1 MGVEGSKQKTTVKG
15 GKLTPEEVLRAL
27 DPRKY
32 RDPMVQELAVII
44 AKDLYGDVKR
54 AECLEELKTRG
65 LELFEKAKA
74 HLEAAKVAFANGEPS
89 KVSREYRD
97 AVETFAYL
105 ANKCSDAGYD
115 ELADKLRG
123 MAIQTYFL
131 GCEAYEKAREKTT
144 AKFFGRH

>member
-1 MGVEGSKQKTTVKG
+1 MGVGGSKQKTSSKG
-15 GKLTPEEVLRAL
+15 SKLTPEEMLRAL

-32 RDPMVQELAVII
+32 GDPMVQELAAMI
-44 AKDLYGDVKR
+44 ATDVYGDAKR
-54 AECLEELKTRG
+54 LECLEELKTRG
-65 LELFEKAKA
+65 LGLFEKAKA

-115 ELADKLRG
+115 DLADKLRS
-123 MAIQTYFL
+123 MAIQTGL
-131 GCEAYEKAREKTT
+131 
-144 AKFFGRH
+144 